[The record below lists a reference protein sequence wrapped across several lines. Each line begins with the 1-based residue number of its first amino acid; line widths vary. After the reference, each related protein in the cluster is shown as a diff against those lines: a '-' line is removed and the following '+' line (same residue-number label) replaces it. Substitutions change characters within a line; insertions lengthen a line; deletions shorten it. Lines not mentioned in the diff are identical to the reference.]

1 MCADRKRCGMIGTYE
16 YGKIIKGSEKIGYRL
31 ENMLI
36 NEFNSLN
43 FVLNLS
49 SVTAFIGSFNMDIY
63 KIRTVFEFINCGFAL
78 SVKVCVNIACCSST
92 STLFMPAQIAIPLRR
107 STAEIILPFCRT
119 CRRSCQER
127 VLYPR
132 PKAKLS

>member
-16 YGKIIKGSEKIGYRL
+16 YGKIIKCSEKIGYGL

-36 NEFNSLN
+36 NEFNCLY

-78 SVKVCVNIACCSST
+78 SVKVCINVTCCTFNIKALHACTNCNAFEKVNS
-92 STLFMPAQIAIPLRR
+92 RNH
-107 STAEIILPFCRT
+107 TAFL
-119 CRRSCQER
+119 
-127 VLYPR
+127 
-132 PKAKLS
+132 AKLAEETIKSRFCTLTPKPD